1 MITALIDSPARRL
14 MSGKRRQIVS
24 LHANAATATRARMSP
39 LRVGSPSELDTITA
53 IPTMVIAMATTT
65 RRVIRSPSASR
76 AHSAASSGDAATMA
90 TTLAIRVW
98 VMAVMK
104 VS

>member
-1 MITALIDSPARRL
+1 MERPARRL
-14 MSGKRRQIVS
+14 MSGYLRQIVM
-24 LHANAATATRARMSP
+24 LTAKAATATSARKSP
-39 LRVGSPSELDTITA
+39 LRVGWPSELDTITA
-53 IPTMVIAMATTT
+53 MPAMVMAMATAT

-76 AHSAASSGDAATMA
+76 AHSAASSGAEATMA
-90 TTLAIRVW
+90 TTLATRVW